1 VLHLTAMLP
10 LLPSLI
16 LAAAPP
22 ENLCQGRGPCFV
34 ESVADAGTDGQDR
47 ALQVAHLVLGAKDAP
62 WAEPGMFG
70 DPCTPHEYW
79 LIVDGA
85 VRPQRLLRL
94 CNDGYGAAGM
104 GEDTVTVSANR
115 LVHAQNG
122 GSAWRWSTTHEIRL
136 SPLTLLSEAESGF
149 WTMGSNSE
157 RSAFSWTAFAGD
169 ESWFSPVCD
178 DEGNPPDHGIGMG
191 SEAPEIGYV
200 LVPQLAA
207 LPDVDW
213 PSTALGACAAAIDS
227 AGARRFVVHG
237 APGAAD
243 DAAMKVLMTG
253 PREIVVE
260 VSDDRWASGAASWL
274 HDDHLELWVADRR
287 PAHRYGEHCL
297 EEDQSDRQWG
307 IRVADGEVF
316 AAHGDPPVPP
326 AVTVARAA
334 AGPGTTA
341 RLVIRLPG
349 DFEAVTVVY
358 SDSDDGK
365 SQERLIATSPVKFGR
380 SETLGS
386 FQLVPPAKASCV
398 ERDGALA
405 VQPVSGASVVDLLS
419 SYPEE

>member
-1 VLHLTAMLP
+1 MSILPPLLP
-10 LLPSLI
+10 LLPSLV

-34 ESVADAGTDGQDR
+34 ESVADAGTDGQGR
-47 ALQVAHLVLGAKDAP
+47 ALQVVHLVLGPHDASWSDP
-62 WAEPGMFG
+62 AMWG
-70 DPCTPHEYW
+70 DACTPHEYW
-79 LIVDGA
+79 SIVDGA

-104 GEDTVTVSANR
+104 GEDTVTVSDNR
-115 LVHAQNG
+115 LVHTQGG
-122 GSAWRWSTTHEIRL
+122 GSSWRWSTTHEIRL
-136 SPLTLLSEAESGF
+136 WPLTLLSEGESGI
-149 WTMGSNSE
+149 WTLGSNVEAS
-157 RSAFSWTAFAGD
+157 SWSWTAFAGD

-178 DEGNPPDHGIGMG
+178 DEGNPPDYGIGMG
-191 SEAPEIGYV
+191 SEAPQLSYM
-200 LVPQLAA
+200 LVPQLAE

-213 PSTALGACAAAIDS
+213 STTALGTCAAAIDS
-227 AGARRFVVHG
+227 AGARGFVVHG
-237 APGAAD
+237 DPTGDD
-243 DAAMKVLMTG
+243 DASMKVLMVG

-260 VSDDRWASGAASWL
+260 IRDDRWVDGAASWL
-274 HDDHLELWVADRR
+274 HDDHIELWVADRR

-297 EEDQSDRQWG
+297 EDDQSDRQWG

-316 AAHGDPPVPP
+316 AAHGNPPVPP
-326 AVTVARAA
+326 VVTLAQPA

-349 DFEAVTVVY
+349 DHGAITVVY
-358 SDSDDGK
+358 SDSDDGE

-386 FQLVPPAKASCV
+386 FQLVPPTKATCV
-398 ERDGALA
+398 PRDGALA
-405 VQPVSGASVVDLLS
+405 VQLVTGVKVVDLLS